1 MGNYY
6 PKLRHIATGG
16 GALSMG
22 LVGYANV
29 DKLIKGGLEWTS
41 PAVLTAGALALIGGV
56 AIATA
61 ESGKPFR
68 SARSRRIGVPG

>member
-29 DKLIKGGLEWTS
+29 DKLIKGGLEWT
-41 PAVLTAGALALIGGV
+41 
-56 AIATA
+56 
-61 ESGKPFR
+61 EQ
-68 SARSRRIGVPG
+68 RRGLWRWHCLGRWQRRWQWRGRRQRH